1 VRPVPTWYCSSPGW
15 AGNKQETYARQTVAV
30 DRQEEFVLRTLEE
43 RDIRFVRLW
52 FTDVLGYLKSVAV
65 APAELEGAFAEGIGF
80 DGSAVEGFARVYEA
94 DMLAKPD
101 PSTFQLMPVGN
112 DRAGTGRMFCD
123 ILLPDGSPSYADPR
137 YVLKRA
143 LARASRLG
151 FTFYTHPE
159 IEFFLLCEKP
169 DPGGKPRPIDNGGY
183 FDHTPH
189 GIAHDFRREAISM
202 LEGLGISVEFSHH
215 EGAPGQQEIDL
226 RYADALST
234 ADNIMTFRLA
244 MKEVAL
250 QQGVY
255 ASFMPKPFTEYP
267 GSGMHTHMS
276 LFEGDRNVFYEP
288 GGEYHLSKVGKAF
301 IAGLLRHAAEI
312 TAVCNQWVNSYKR
325 LWGGTEAI
333 AGAGGEAPAYVCWG
347 HNNRSALIRV
357 PMYKPNKG
365 NATRIEFRSIDSA
378 CNPYLAFAVILA
390 AGLRGIENDYE
401 LPPGAEDDVWALTST
416 ERRAL
421 GIEPLPQ
428 SLSEAVSAMQ
438 GSELVAETLGE
449 HVFDF
454 FLRNKRE
461 EWQEYRRQVSEFELD
476 RYLGTL

>member
-1 VRPVPTWYCSSPGW
+1 M
-15 AGNKQETYARQTVAV
+15 AV
-30 DRQEEFVLRTLEE
+30 DRQEEYVLHTLEE
-43 RDIRFVRLW
+43 RNIRFVRLW

-94 DMLAKPD
+94 DMIAKPD
-101 PSTFQLMPVGN
+101 PSTFALMPMRDDPVGV
-112 DRAGTGRMFCD
+112 GRMFCD

-137 YVLKRA
+137 HVLKRA
-143 LARASRLG
+143 LAKAANLG

-159 IEFFLLCEKP
+159 IEFFLLRERP
-169 DPGGKPRPIDNGGY
+169 EAGAKPRPIDQGGY

-189 GIAHDFRREAISM
+189 SIAHDFRRSAIAM
-202 LEGLGISVEFSHH
+202 LENMGISVEFSHH

-234 ADNIMTFRLA
+234 ADNIMSFRVA

-250 QQGVY
+250 EEGVY
-255 ASFMPKPFTEYP
+255 ATFMPKPFTEHP

-276 LFEGDRNVFYEP
+276 LFEGDRNVFHEP
-288 GGEYHLSKVGKAF
+288 GGEFQLSKVGRSF
-301 IAGLLRHAAEI
+301 IAGLLAHAAEI

-325 LWGGTEAI
+325 LWGGAELA
-333 AGAGGEAPAYVCWG
+333 AGAGGEAPAYICWG

-357 PMYKPNKG
+357 PMYKPQKV
-365 NATRIEFRSIDSA
+365 NATRIEFRSLDPA

-390 AGLRGIENDYE
+390 AGLKGIEEDYP
-401 LPPGAEDDVWALTST
+401 LPPGAEDDVWALTEA

-421 GIEPLPQ
+421 GIRPLPQ
-428 SLSEAVSAMQ
+428 SLSDAIEVMQ
-438 GSELVAETLGE
+438 SSELVAETLGE

-461 EWQEYRRQVSEFELD
+461 EWLQYRRQVTEFELD
-476 RYLGTL
+476 RYLSVL